1 MRRISLNTLLL
12 FLIFASGVFS
22 QTPANLRRALD
33 AIQSKDYKKAI
44 TLLEEEIKRAPDRE
58 EAHYYLGLAL
68 WEEGRKDEAIASV
81 KKARQFASKNP
92 EYLFTL
98 GNFYLAQKSYAEAKA
113 LFTEGLKQKNKA
125 NFLYG
130 MGLVYVAQDSVDK
143 GLEYLLQ
150 AREADPN
157 NSKIYRSIGDA
168 YAKQKVLSLA
178 IDNYNKAVE
187 IEPGWLEVHFTM
199 GKLLFRERRVNEALA
214 AYKKTVEIDP
224 TNPEANF
231 EVGNLYYLAKR
242 PAEALPYFETFVKL
256 QPDSPKGQ
264 LMLAK
269 AQYATRKLADAI
281 VSAERA
287 SSLDPSPDALE
298 LLARVHYDNS
308 RDSTSQKKA
317 VETFNKLSQTQGYE
331 FDAESYLRWGRALVR
346 RQKFADAIPKF
357 EASLKMDSTQVDAYN
372 ELGGLYLRE
381 KRFDEAISSFD
392 RKINASNVAELK
404 SKSDSTSLARVYF
417 NKGMCYMLKEDFAD
431 ATMTLRTG
439 LAYEPNFERGL
450 LWLAQSY
457 SQIDSTEQSKAIYDR
472 LLSVNPNSLEANRM
486 IGVYYLV
493 KKNVE
498 GSIPYLEKAVK
509 LKPDDENAHLWLA
522 QAYHSIVKVEDARR
536 EYTAVLKINSKNA
549 DALKGLKLLD
559 STQ

>member
-1 MRRISLNTLLL
+1 MRRILLNTLLL
-12 FLIFASGVFS
+12 FVIFASGVFS
-22 QTPANLRRALD
+22 QTPANLRQALD
-33 AIQSKDYKKAI
+33 AIQGKNYKKAI
-44 TLLEEEIKRAPDRE
+44 ELLQAEIKRVPDME

-81 KKARQFASKNP
+81 KKARQLASKNP

-98 GNFYLAQKSYAEAKA
+98 GNFYTEQKNYVEAKS
-113 LFTEGLKQKNKA
+113 LFKEGLKQKNKS

-130 MGLVYVAQDSVDK
+130 LGLVYVAQDSVDK
-143 GLEYLLQ
+143 GLEFLLQ

-242 PAEALPYFETFVKL
+242 AAESLPYFETFVKL
-256 QPDSPKGQ
+256 QPNSPKGQ

-269 AQYATRKLADAI
+269 SQYATRKLADAI

-287 SSLDPSPDALE
+287 CSLDPTADALE

-308 RDSTSQKKA
+308 RDSTSQKKS
-317 VETFNKLSQTQGYE
+317 VEAFTKLSQLEGYE
-331 FDAESYLRWGRALVR
+331 FDSESYLRWGRALVR
-346 RQKFADAIPKF
+346 LQKFAEAIPKF
-357 EASLKMDSTQVDAYN
+357 ESSLKMDSTQADAYN

-392 RKINASNVAELK
+392 RKINASNASELK
-404 SKSDSTSLARVYF
+404 SKADSTSLARVYF

-431 ATMTLRTG
+431 ATTTLRTG

-457 SQIDSTEQSKAIYDR
+457 SQIDSTEQSKTIYDR
-472 LLSVNPNSLEANRM
+472 LLMVNPNSLEANRM
-486 IGVYYLV
+486 IGIYYLV

-536 EYTAVLKINSKNA
+536 EYNAVLKINSRNA
-549 DALKGLKLLD
+549 DAIKGLKLLD